1 MNYNYLVSKTTT
13 EAESNAL
20 CFVKSYSENR
30 QGHTEKELAELL
42 SCSGIKDLRRKLSE
56 AKQIIKIVSRRS
68 MAKDHEAGRTYND
81 IADQAGL
88 SETLV
93 KSYIDEY
100 NQKKEKAV

>member
-20 CFVKSYSENR
+20 CFVKSYKENK
-30 QGHTEKELAELL
+30 QGRTEKELAELL
-42 SCSGIKDLRRKLSE
+42 GCLGIKDLRRKLSD
-56 AKQIIKIVSRRS
+56 AKEIIKIVIRRS
-68 MAKDHEAGRTYND
+68 MVTDYEAGRTYND
-81 IADQAGL
+81 IAGQAGL